1 MAELFGERE
10 DMLHRDE
17 SEGVGEMSPATLH
30 LIDEHEQFRTK
41 MVAWQ
46 KALAE
51 AEDTLRRQI
60 LHEIVA
66 FLDTDVELHARKEDE
81 VYFPALE
88 PYHATVLMYEAHE
101 LIREEVASF
110 KSALRQWEEGEVPF
124 SKVQAALERV
134 FTLLH
139 DHFGEEELVYFPI
152 AEQKWSDKEKAE
164 VWEKMQ
170 ALTNAAARNEDSFGW
185 EVI

>member
-10 DMLHRDE
+10 DMLHREE

-30 LIDEHEQFRTK
+30 LIDEHEQFRAK
-41 MVAWQ
+41 MAAWQ

-51 AEDTLRRQI
+51 ADYALRRQI

-66 FLDTDVELHARKEDE
+66 FLDADVELHARKEDE

-88 PYHATVLMYEAHE
+88 PYHATLLMYEAHD
-101 LIREEVASF
+101 LIRQEVSSF
-110 KSALRQWEEGEVPF
+110 KTALEQWEKGKVPF
-124 SKVQAALERV
+124 GKVQAALERV

-139 DHFGEEELVYFPI
+139 DHFGEEELVYFPV
-152 AEQKWSDKEKAE
+152 AEQKWSDEEKAE
-164 VWEKMQ
+164 VWEKMK
-170 ALTNAAARNEDSFGW
+170 AFLRDENETPDAPKQ
-185 EVI
+185 